1 MLDRRMFLASGAAA
15 AALSASGARAA
26 RGAAALAGETVR
38 VDTRTV
44 AGALPHVWEEC
55 VGSDRAA
62 ITMREEW
69 RQDMRLAVAEAGIKR
84 ARFHGIF
91 NDELGVFGKSI
102 LEMRRNGGPN
112 WLNVYRVYDGL
123 LDLGVSPYVELS
135 FMPGKLA
142 SGKTQFG
149 FYGGNIT
156 PPTSDAE
163 FAGFVRSF
171 TTAMVDRYGL
181 EAVRSW
187 PFEVWNEPNLSFFW
201 TADKQR
207 YFDMYKAV
215 AVAIK
220 SVDPQI
226 KVGGPATSKTAWIG
240 DFAEWCAA
248 SNAPVD
254 FFATHVYAGDN
265 QDEVFGKGS
274 PRRSVNAVIPDALAD
289 ARRTI
294 DAGPFAGKPMWLSE
308 WSSDSPAMIAH
319 VIAGGMAHCA
329 GMSQWTLS
337 GMYEELGV
345 DDYMLK
351 EGSMGWSM
359 MIDGIAKP
367 SFNTYRL
374 LHRLGTER
382 LAAQGPA
389 LAAKDKRGRICALVW
404 NLAEV
409 DQPGGIPGMTSER
422 KIVGGARRVTVQFD
436 GLKGG
441 RTAQVHYVDWERG
454 SPMPAWRAMGSPRYP
469 SRAQIAQLRQVSRP
483 VVETRRLGADASLTL
498 DLPAE
503 GLALVEIA

>member
-1 MLDRRMFLASGAAA
+1 MFDRRTFLASSAAA
-15 AALSASGARAA
+15 AALSAGGARAVGIA
-26 RGAAALAGETVR
+26 TETIR
-38 VDTRTV
+38 VDTRAVT
-44 AGALPHVWEEC
+44 GKLPHVWEES

-62 ITMREEW
+62 ITLREEW
-69 RQDMRLAVAEAGIKR
+69 RQDMRIGHAEAGFKR

-112 WLNVYRVYDGL
+112 WLNVHRVYDGL
-123 LDLGVSPYVELS
+123 LDIGVSPYVELS

-149 FYGGNIT
+149 FYGANIT
-156 PPTSDAE
+156 PPNSDAE
-163 FAGFVRSF
+163 FAGFIKSF
-171 TTAMVDRYGL
+171 TAAMVDRYGI
-181 EAVRSW
+181 ETVRTW

-201 TADKQR
+201 TGDKQR
-207 YFDMYKAV
+207 YFDMYKAA

-220 SVDPQI
+220 SVDPRIQ
-226 KVGGPATSKTAWIG
+226 VGGPATSRTAWIG
-240 DFAEWCAA
+240 DFAQWCAA
-248 SNAPVD
+248 NNAPVD
-254 FFATHVYAGDN
+254 FFATHVYAGDDQN
-265 QDEVFGKGS
+265 EVFGKDA
-274 PRRSVNAVIPDALAD
+274 PRRGINDVIPDALAN

-294 DAGPFAGKPMWLSE
+294 DSGPFSGKALWLSE

-319 VIAGGMAHCA
+319 VIAQGLAHCA

-367 SFNTYRL
+367 SFNAYRL

-382 LAAQGPA
+382 LSAQGPV
-389 LAAKDKRGRICALVW
+389 LASRGKDGRISVLVW

-422 KIVGGARRVTVQFD
+422 KIRGEAKRIVLKLD
-436 GLKGG
+436 GIAG
-441 RTAQVHYVDWERG
+441 RKAAEVRYVDWERG
-454 SPMPAWRAMGSPRYP
+454 SPMPTWRAMGSPQYP
-469 SRAQIAQLRQVSRP
+469 SRDQVVHLRRASQP
-483 VVETRRLGADASLTL
+483 VVERRRLDGDGTLIL
-498 DLPAE
+498 DLPSE
-503 GLALVEIA
+503 GLALVELI